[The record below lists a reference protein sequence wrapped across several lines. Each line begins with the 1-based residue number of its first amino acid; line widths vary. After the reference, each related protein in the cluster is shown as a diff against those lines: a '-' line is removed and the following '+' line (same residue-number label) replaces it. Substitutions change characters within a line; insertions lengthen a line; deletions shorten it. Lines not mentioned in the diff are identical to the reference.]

1 MPHFI
6 SHRRVAGLFFSA
18 FVPVAETDL
27 AGIRDLAD
35 LNRFE
40 IGREVVVVA
49 VVTSLP
55 TVVPAPIAQIRP
67 L

>member
-1 MPHFI
+1 M
-6 SHRRVAGLFFSA
+6 FFSA
-18 FVPVAETDL
+18 FVPVTDTDFS
-27 AGIRDLAD
+27 GIRGLAD